1 MKQYLWPGEVW
12 FDEGAAAQTGAA
24 ALAVGGSHAF
34 VLADPGVAALGL
46 AEPVLA
52 SLTAVNLPFTLC
64 TDVVADPDVT
74 AVDTSTAQFRSSGAD
89 LIIAVGGGSA
99 LDQGKAV
106 RLLAATPPDST
117 IADYLGILGDRA
129 KPLPAARDLLPMI
142 AIPTT
147 AGTGSEVTP
156 WGVIT
161 DPVSQR
167 KSGVGGIRLL
177 PTIAILDPALT
188 VGLPPFLTAATG
200 MDALCHLIEAFV
212 STNHHPALDP
222 LILRGI
228 ELVGWRLPTAVST
241 PDNPQARH
249 DMLEAA
255 MLGGIAISS
264 NWLGACHALAHP
276 LSPLAG
282 VHHGLACA
290 IMLPHQMAFSL
301 DAAPERYGRIAA
313 VLSDNPQ
320 APASEAIIQI
330 QTLLQT
336 SGLPTRLRDVGVT
349 QEQIPRL
356 AQAAH
361 QDANWSTN
369 PCPLTEGDMAALYR
383 EAW

>member
-1 MKQYLWPGEVW
+1 MKQYIWPGEVW
-12 FDEGAAAQTGAA
+12 FDKGAGAQTGAA
-24 ALAVGGSHAF
+24 ALALGGSRVF

-46 AEPVLA
+46 LDPILNG
-52 SLTAVNLPFTLC
+52 LTAVNLPYTLC

-74 AVDTSTAQFRSSGAD
+74 AVDTTTAQFRASRAD
-89 LIIAVGGGSA
+89 LIIGVGGGSA
-99 LDQGKAV
+99 LDQAKAV
-106 RLLAATPPDST
+106 RLLAATPPGST
-117 IADYLGILGDRA
+117 LADYLGILGDRA
-129 KPLPAARDLLPMI
+129 RPLPLTRDLAPMI

-167 KSGVGGIRLL
+167 KSGVGGNNLL
-177 PTIAILDPALT
+177 PDIAILDPALT
-188 VGLPPFLTAATG
+188 YGLPPFLTAATG

-212 STNHHPALDP
+212 STNNHPALDP

-241 PDNPQARH
+241 PDHAQARH

-255 MLGGIAISS
+255 MLGGLAIST
-264 NWLGACHALAHP
+264 NWLGACHSLAHP

-301 DAAPERYGRIAA
+301 EAAAERYGRIAA
-313 VLSDNPQ
+313 ILSDNPQ
-320 APASEAIIQI
+320 APAAEAVTQV
-330 QTLLQT
+330 QTLLEAT
-336 SGLPTRLRDVGVT
+336 GLPTRLRDVGVT
-349 QEQIPRL
+349 EEQIPRL

-361 QDANWSTN
+361 QDANWATN
-369 PCPLTEGDMAALYR
+369 PCPLTEADMAALYE